1 MKSRLVLALF
11 ALALG
16 VAVYA
21 GAVRATP
28 QSGVTTTFRKEP
40 LGIFGDL
47 HIVQNT
53 FAPGGQT
60 GWHTHPGHAFVTV
73 TQGQITAYD
82 GDDPTCTPHVYT
94 AGQGFIDPVSSGHV
108 HLLWNRTDQPA
119 KTVSVQLI
127 TTGQPRRIDVPA
139 PGNCDF

>member
-1 MKSRLVLALF
+1 MKRKLLLAL
-11 ALALG
+11 LLG
-16 VAVYA
+16 VVAVGVYA
-21 GAVRATP
+21 GTVQATP
-28 QSGVTTTFRKEP
+28 QSGVSTTFVKEP
-40 LGIFGDL
+40 LGILGDL
-47 HIVQNT
+47 YFVQNT

-60 GWHTHPGHAFVTV
+60 GWHTHPGRAFVMV

-108 HLLWNRTDQPA
+108 HLLWNRTDEPA
-119 KTVSVQLI
+119 QTVSVQLI
-127 TTGQPRRIDVPA
+127 APGQPRRIDVPA

>member
-11 ALALG
+11 VLALG

-28 QSGVTTTFRKEP
+28 QSGVTTTFRP

-60 GWHTHPGHAFVTV
+60 GWHTHPGHAFVNV